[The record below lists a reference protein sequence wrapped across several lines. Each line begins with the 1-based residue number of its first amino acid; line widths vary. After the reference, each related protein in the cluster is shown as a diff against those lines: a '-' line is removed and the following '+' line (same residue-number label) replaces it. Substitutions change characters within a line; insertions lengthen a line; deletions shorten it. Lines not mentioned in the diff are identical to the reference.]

1 MARDLDP
8 LYEKRKLKRRH
19 LIYYLRVF
27 NNLNGELVGH
37 MVDITEE
44 GVMLISEQP
53 IDIGTEIEMRM
64 QLPFEILERNELT
77 FSATCQWCKKDVN
90 PDFYA
95 SGYSFTGLP
104 MNDVVIIESLIQRY
118 GFMD

>member
-1 MARDLDP
+1 MVGDMGP

-27 NNLNGELVGH
+27 NNMNGELVGH

-44 GVMLISEQP
+44 GIMLISEQP
-53 IDIGTEIEMRM
+53 VAPGSKIEMRM
-64 QLPFEILERNELT
+64 QLPFEVLEKNELL
-77 FSATCQWCKKDVN
+77 FSATCLWCKKDVN

-95 SGYSFTGLP
+95 SGYSLDGLP
-104 MNDVVIIESLIQRY
+104 VNDIMVIENLIQRY
-118 GFMD
+118 GFQD